1 MDIYNKASCV
11 VIINNDKK
19 VLLIKKNNRYDIPG
33 GKLKYNETYE
43 KAAVREIKEETG
55 LDISRLKLLFSDTVT
70 NCHIKTYI
78 TCVYNNKIHTEED
91 HELIWDDISKI
102 KNTKKEWLEYNIN
115 IINNVIDYIQHK
127 LY

>member
-1 MDIYNKASCV
+1 MDIHNKASCV

-55 LDISRLKLLFSDTVT
+55 LDISRLKLIFSDTVT
-70 NCHIKTYI
+70 NCHIKISIVNLLSSI
-78 TCVYNNKIHTEED
+78 THN
-91 HELIWDDISKI
+91 
-102 KNTKKEWLEYNIN
+102 
-115 IINNVIDYIQHK
+115 
-127 LY
+127 